1 MESSALEDTDWRLY
15 LYRPVEEAAAAI
27 RQITYIV
34 LFMILVCILLVSC
47 TSAGL
52 SRLVV
57 HPLEQLSS
65 YIAKVE
71 SGNYEFTITSDL
83 SLIHISYITP
93 AAVPRIPRPA
103 IHKARHILI
112 PEIFIVISVP
122 PPGGGTN
129 IPPAYHR
136 QACATAEL
144 NSLKKIINIPL
155 LLHGPHND
163 SRNQIFL
170 QKRINQ
176 QERNHRHHD
185 LGRIQV
191 SVG

>member
-1 MESSALEDTDWRLY
+1 MENPHLKRSAPEPSVRRIFHSGLQPDRISRRITCFIGSCNQNRNIA
-15 LYRPVEEAAAAI
+15 RRKGAGAACA
-27 RQITYIV
+27 
-34 LFMILVCILLVSC
+34 
-47 TSAGL
+47 
-52 SRLVV
+52 
-57 HPLEQLSS
+57 
-65 YIAKVE
+65 
-71 SGNYEFTITSDL
+71 
-83 SLIHISYITP
+83 YITP

-103 IHKARHILI
+103 IHKARHILF

-129 IPPAYHR
+129 NPPAYHR
-136 QACATAEL
+136 KACDTAEI
-144 NSLKKIINIPL
+144 NSLKEIINIPL